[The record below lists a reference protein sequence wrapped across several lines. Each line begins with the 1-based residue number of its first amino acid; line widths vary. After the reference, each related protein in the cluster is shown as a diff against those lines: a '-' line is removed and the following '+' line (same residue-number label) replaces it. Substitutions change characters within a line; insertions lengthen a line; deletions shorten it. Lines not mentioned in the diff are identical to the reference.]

1 MKKVRNG
8 FIKNLNYLC
17 LISVVVLGLTT
28 VIGTGGCRNGGG
40 DNGGEPLEQDWGF
53 DVAKSEKPR
62 NMSPSVE
69 LNEINELVKGNTDF
83 ALDLYHQLKD
93 SEPGNLFYSP
103 HSISIA
109 LAMAWAGS
117 AGSTETQMAD
127 VLHFTLL
134 QDRFHP
140 AFNALDLDL
149 MSRGL
154 GAADEFRLS
163 IVNAIW
169 GQTGHSFEQ
178 SFLDVIAE
186 NYGTGLHLL
195 DFVSE
200 PEGSRI
206 IINEWVDYQTEGRIE
221 NLLPEGSITVST
233 ILVLTN
239 AIYFKADW
247 ISQFDKARTQ
257 PNDFHLLG
265 GGQVSVDMMSQDT
278 NLMYVQGTDYQAVE
292 MPYKGDDTS
301 MVVILPDAG
310 ELEDF
315 ETSLNATAIDT
326 IIDALSIEYMTLT
339 MPKFSFSYE
348 MEMSQVLKD
357 MGMTD
362 AFDPGLADFSG
373 IDGTRELFIS
383 HVVHKAFVA
392 VDEEGTE
399 AAAATGVIMP
409 TSAPP
414 PVLQMVVDHPF
425 IFLIRDKETGA
436 ILFLGRVLDPT
447 A

>member
-1 MKKVRNG
+1 M
-8 FIKNLNYLC
+8 FIKNLKYLS
-17 LISVVVLGLTT
+17 LISCCVIGLTT
-28 VIGTGGCRNGGG
+28 AIGIGGCLIGGG
-40 DNGGEPLEQDWGF
+40 DNARLAFDQDWGF

-62 NMSPSVE
+62 NISPSVE
-69 LNEINELVKGNTDF
+69 QDEVDELVEGNMNF
-83 ALDLYHQLKD
+83 SLDLYHQLKN
-93 SEPGNLFYSP
+93 SESGNLFYSP

-109 LAMAWAGS
+109 LAMVWAGS
-117 AGSTETQMAD
+117 VGSTETQMAD
-127 VLHFTLL
+127 VLHFTLS
-134 QDRFHP
+134 QDRLHP

-149 MSRGL
+149 MSRGS
-154 GAADEFRLS
+154 GTEDEFRLS

-169 GQTGHSFEQ
+169 GQTGHYFKQ

-186 NYGTGLHLL
+186 NYGAGINLL
-195 DFVSE
+195 DFASE
-200 PEGSRI
+200 PETSRI
-206 IINEWVDYQTEGRIE
+206 IINEWVDYQTEGRIV

-247 ISQFDKARTQ
+247 INQFDEARTQ
-257 PNDFHLLG
+257 PKYFHFLDG
-265 GGQVSVDMMSQDT
+265 GWVSVDMMTQDAD
-278 NLMYVQGTDYQAVE
+278 LMYVQGTDFKAVE

-301 MVVILPDAG
+301 MVVILPDDG
-310 ELEDF
+310 RFEEF
-315 ETSLNATAIDT
+315 ETSLNATSINT
-326 IIDALSIEYMTLT
+326 IIDGLAIEYITLT
-339 MPKFSFSYE
+339 MPKFSFTYE

-362 AFDPGLADFSG
+362 AFEPGLADFSG

-383 HVVHKAFVA
+383 NVVHKAFVA

-399 AAAATGVIMP
+399 AAAATGVTMP

-414 PVLQMVVDHPF
+414 PVLKMVVDHPF

-447 A
+447 